1 MKMRKVKAPEA
12 MALFKRKREDLKKG
26 IFLLPNLLTT
36 GSLFMGLYS
45 IMLSV
50 DAAIKSASGD
60 PSHVLFVPAVWA
72 IFGAALLDGLDGKVA
87 RLTHTE
93 SAFGVEYDSIS
104 DAISFGVA
112 PAVLMY
118 QWAVAPFEPF
128 ERIGLL
134 GVALY
139 AICAALRLARFNIQ
153 ITTVE
158 KKVFNGLPSP
168 GGALML
174 AATVLYFSDTGLS
187 VETWRPFLLV
197 MVYCVG
203 LLMVSN
209 IKYSSFKELDVLKKK
224 PFHALILIILIIILI
239 ATRPEMMIFAMISLY
254 VLSGPLFL
262 LYCAVFRP
270 KAGDV
275 NEEKDLGRMR

>member
-12 MALFKRKREDLKKG
+12 MALLKSKREDLKKG

-36 GSLFMGLYS
+36 GSLFMGFFS
-45 IMLSV
+45 IISSIGMDLNR
-50 DAAIKSASGD
+50 
-60 PSHVLFVPAVWA
+60 AVWA
-72 IFGAALLDGLDGKVA
+72 IVLAGVFDGLDGRVA

-104 DAISFGVA
+104 DAIAFGVA

-134 GVALY
+134 GVALF
-139 AICAALRLARFNIQ
+139 AICAALRLARFNVQ

-158 KKVFNGLPSP
+158 KKVFNGLPTP

-174 AATVLYFSDTGLS
+174 AATVLYFRDVGLS
-187 VETWRPFLLV
+187 EETWRPFVLV
-197 MVYCVG
+197 MVFCVG

-209 IKYSSFKELDVLKKK
+209 IRYSSFKEMDVLKKK
-224 PFHALILIILIIILI
+224 PFHALILVILIIILI
-239 ATRPEMMIFAMISLY
+239 ATRPEMMLFALISLY
-254 VLSGPLFL
+254 VLSGPLHL
-262 LYCAVFRP
+262 LYCAVFKP
-270 KAGDV
+270 KAADV
-275 NEEKDLGRMR
+275 SEGKDPGRMN

>member
-1 MKMRKVKAPEA
+1 MREKKIREGRIRISR
-12 MALFKRKREDLKKG
+12 FKREDLKKG

-50 DAAIKSASGD
+50 DAAVKSTSIGMSSA
-60 PSHVLFVPAVWA
+60 LFVPAVWA

-139 AICAALRLARFNIQ
+139 AICAALRLARFNVQ

-158 KKVFNGLPSP
+158 KRVFNGLPSP

-174 AATVLYFSDTGLS
+174 AATVLYFNDTGLS

-197 MVYCVG
+197 MIYFVG

-209 IKYSSFKELDVLKKK
+209 VKYSSFKELDVLKKK
-224 PFHALILIILIIILI
+224 PFHTLVLVILIAILI
-239 ATRPEMMIFAMISLY
+239 ATRPEMMIFALISLY
-254 VLSGPLFL
+254 VLSGPLYFV
-262 LYCAVFRP
+262 YCAIFRL
-270 KAGDV
+270 KAADEGED
-275 NEEKDLGRMR
+275 KDAGRTR